1 MKISV
6 ESAEELALVLRA
18 VRKSSRVRLDDLA
31 KTVGVSKQTATNVE
45 QGKAKLSTMLA
56 FLHELGVVVSVEV
69 PQSSLPVL
77 HRLQSEAAARGVTTQ
92 PAAE

>member
-31 KTVGVSKQTATNVE
+31 KTVGVSKHCLLYTSDA
-45 QGKAKLSTMLA
+45 AD
-56 FLHELGVVVSVEV
+56 EL
-69 PQSSLPVL
+69 
-77 HRLQSEAAARGVTTQ
+77 
-92 PAAE
+92 